1 VVGSALI
8 AAAAMGI
15 FLVEARRRA
24 DEAARTL
31 PAFPVSTAAARQGDF
46 PVYLTAMGTVGA
58 WNTVTVR
65 SRIDGQLMALHFTDG
80 QSVREGDLLA
90 EIDPRAY
97 QTGLEQAQ
105 GALARDRAAL
115 EEARQDLTRY
125 QQAGDSVTSQQID
138 TAKSAVNEDE
148 AVVRAD
154 RAAVDNYRLQL
165 DFCRIVAPV
174 SGRLGLRAVDAGN
187 MIQATDPSGLVVIN
201 QDQPIAVFFSIPE
214 INLPAIR
221 STLASNAA
229 QKVEALDESTQQVIA
244 TGTVFALDN
253 QIDVTTGTIRLKAL
267 FQNPE
272 RALFPNQFVNV
283 RFLLNTVP
291 AATLI
296 PLAAVEGNEN
306 AHLVFVVRPDHTV
319 EQRAVVLG
327 DSDEATAVVVKGI
340 KPGEIVVT
348 DNLENMKEG
357 TLVSDA
363 QKSATVLPP
372 GKTHAVRTPRNA
384 KTPGVTNPS

>member
-1 VVGSALI
+1 
-8 AAAAMGI
+8 
-15 FLVEARRRA
+15 
-24 DEAARTL
+24 
-31 PAFPVSTAAARQGDF
+31 
-46 PVYLTAMGTVGA
+46 MGTVGA